1 MNPDFKGKYGFSSA
15 AGCIHAG
22 NDLVMPGSQQ
32 DVDEIIAAA
41 EHPQANA
48 LTPEEL
54 RASAER
60 IIRTAM
66 ITKIEE

>member
-22 NDLVMPGSQQ
+22 NDLIMPGSQQ
-32 DVDEIIAAA
+32 DVDEITEAA
-41 EHPQANA
+41 QTGM
-48 LTPEEL
+48 LGFEEL

-66 ITKIEE
+66 ITQTEE